1 MGVYYKDQKKELE
14 SIPLNNSMKEM
25 KLFFLTESYY
35 NDNHNIIVKRRKRLQ
50 IVVSDQFSNLCLK

>member
-1 MGVYYKDQKKELE
+1 
-14 SIPLNNSMKEM
+14 MKEM